1 METLIN
7 NPYFKIIVGLVIFYL
22 GLKTF
27 AGGVK
32 SLGNPEYLQ
41 SFVSNPLWAFVGGIV
56 CTILWQSSSLST
68 TTIVA
73 LVSTGVLPMPSAI
86 AAVLGANIGTT
97 GTIWLAGFF
106 VSDGMPTGATRQIA
120 FIHTGVNT
128 LMAVTLL
135 PFVQPIA
142 RFRELLNVYSPQQYI
157 WWGWTPGQ
165 WIGPLIAPH
174 SIHKSVSF
182 KYDFPMSQ
190 RFDCHYIALA

>member
-1 METLIN
+1 MGFGRHTYVVMETLIN

-120 FIHTGVNT
+120 LIHTGVNT
-128 LMAVTLL
+128 LMAITLL
-135 PFVQPIA
+135 PFVQQIA
-142 RFRELLNVYSPQQYI
+142 RFV
-157 WWGWTPGQ
+157 G
-165 WIGPLIAPH
+165 
-174 SIHKSVSF
+174 KF
-182 KYDFPMSQ
+182 
-190 RFDCHYIALA
+190 